1 MNSGYFWV
9 FCEFFGGILVYHYP
23 PPPHLA
29 DPARWICLMDEAR
42 CINSIFLQWMRHTNT
57 HTGRFAVMVW
67 KRKHINRYKIQ
78 DKLNK
83 PQRGFILTSFEGKIA
98 KVQYVSCE
106 HIFIWWLPSGKRHCE
121 RIERKSTQAPHGTK
135 KKFIVPSTRIKSS
148 SKNWEMKSHIKCPGP
163 TRTVTN
169 SVTAR

>member
-1 MNSGYFWV
+1 MNFGYFWV

-23 PPPHLA
+23 PPPAPLA
-29 DPARWICLMDEAR
+29 YPARWIWLMDEAR

-67 KRKHINRYKIQ
+67 KRKHINR
-78 DKLNK
+78 
-83 PQRGFILTSFEGKIA
+83 SFEGKIA
-98 KVQYVSCE
+98 KVQYVSCK

-148 SKNWEMKSHIKCPGP
+148 SKNWEMKPHIKCLGP

>member
-1 MNSGYFWV
+1 MNFGYFGY
-9 FCEFFGGILVYHYP
+9 FANFLGYTGSIPLSSP
-23 PPPHLA
+23 PPPPLA

-67 KRKHINRYKIQ
+67 KRKHVNRYKIQ

-121 RIERKSTQAPHGTK
+121 RIERK
-135 KKFIVPSTRIKSS
+135 KFIVPSTRIKSS
-148 SKNWEMKSHIKCPGP
+148 SKNWEMKPHIKCPGP